1 MIKRLFDII
10 SSAAALAVTLP
21 FFPLVALAIKL
32 DSKGPVFYCQERVG
46 INGRRFKIVKFRT
59 MISDADR
66 QGPITRG
73 HDRRITRVGSMLRRS
88 KIDEFPT
95 YVNVLMGSMSI
106 VGPRPELPRYVDN
119 YTPQQRRVLSVR
131 PGITDPGTIRF
142 NNEAS
147 LMTDEE
153 RYEEIYTQQIL
164 PEKLR
169 INLEYIDKRNML
181 SDFRIICATLAPILR
196 KDGRQQPNAE

>member
-1 MIKRLFDII
+1 MTI
-10 SSAAALAVTLP
+10 P
-21 FFPLVALAIKL
+21 FVPFVALAIKL
-32 DSKGPVFYCQERVG
+32 DSRGPVFYCQERVG

-66 QGPITRG
+66 MEPITIG
-73 HDRRITRVGSMLRRS
+73 HDRRITRVGAFLRRT
-88 KIDEFPT
+88 KLDEFPSLI
-95 YVNVLMGSMSI
+95 NVLKGNMSI

-147 LMTDEE
+147 LMTDEGQFE
-153 RYEEIYTQQIL
+153 QIYTQKIL

-169 INLEYIDKRNML
+169 LNLEYIDKRNML
-181 SDFRIICATLAPILR
+181 SDIRVICATLASVLR
-196 KDGRQQPNAE
+196 KDGG